1 MNENMSPGQAGAAMQ
16 WAPGQQ
22 HNSYPTKEVG
32 EAPGGVVTCSGL
44 ADLAASDLSET
55 PLGFPG
61 GSDGKASAC
70 SAGDPG

>member
-1 MNENMSPGQAGAAMQ
+1 MQ

-44 ADLAASDLSET
+44 ADLAAPDL
-55 PLGFPG
+55 G
-61 GSDGKASAC
+61 
-70 SAGDPG
+70 